1 MKKQR
6 RSSIRVKIL
15 LAALIPLVLMA
26 TVVTVYAVAS
36 MKSGIQ
42 EEAIEGVDTLC
53 NSIMEAYDGFAPGDY
68 ELEDNNLMKGD
79 YNVSEHVEII
89 DHLVENTNAEFTIFY
104 NDTRM
109 CTSLKDAETGKRMV
123 GTKCSEEVAQSCLK
137 EGKDYQSTNI
147 TINNQNFYAIYK
159 PLKNED
165 GSIIG
170 MVFAAKPSQD
180 VDSLIRTHAI
190 AIAGAALVFAIIAAL
205 VVFFTVN
212 RVCVLL
218 NRATGILNQ
227 LSKGDLTIT
236 IDKRVVNRGDE
247 LGVMGRAMTNL
258 IAELRGVVT
267 DIKDSSEVL
276 SGSSRDL
283 DQFSKDTSDTSVE
296 ITRAVDD
303 MSQGAVSQ
311 AEDIENATLEVG
323 SMGSA
328 IEQIVSKVG
337 NLYDSSVEIEK
348 SKDEVVVIVKE
359 LAASGE
365 QTSQA
370 VERIDKQVKLTDES
384 VTKIQEAVSLITS
397 IAEETNL
404 LSLNASIEAARAGE
418 AGKGFAVVATQIQ
431 KLAEESNH
439 SAASIADVI
448 NNLSMESKTTVE
460 AMNDMR
466 EIIEEQQK
474 KLKETENN
482 FAVLSQGIQQ
492 SLEAVT
498 EIRSDSETCD
508 AARTKVIDIISNLSA
523 VSEEN
528 AAATEETSASM
539 QQLDS
544 TMTILAD
551 KSAQLGKLANEM
563 NEDLEFFKM

>member
-42 EEAIEGVDTLC
+42 EEAIEGLDTLC

>member
-26 TVVTVYAVAS
+26 TVVTVYAVTS

-42 EEAIEGVDTLC
+42 EEAIDGLDTLC

-68 ELEDNNLMKGD
+68 ELEDDNLMKGD
-79 YNVSEHVEII
+79 YNVSEHVEVI

-109 CTSLKDAETGKRMV
+109 CTSLEDAETGKRMI
-123 GTKCSEEVAQSCLK
+123 GTKCSEEVAQRCLN
-137 EGKDYQSTNI
+137 EGKDYASTNI

-165 GSIIG
+165 GSIVG
-170 MVFAAKPSQD
+170 MVFAAKPSHD
-180 VDSLIRTHAI
+180 VDSLIRAHAI
-190 AIAGAALVFAIIAAL
+190 AIAGSALVFAILAAL

-267 DIKDSSEVL
+267 DVKDSSEVL
-276 SGSSRDL
+276 SNSSRDL

-337 NLYDSSVEIEK
+337 SLYDSSVEIEK

-448 NNLSMESKTTVE
+448 NNLSMESKTTVD
-460 AMNDMR
+460 AMHDMH
-466 EIIEEQQK
+466 EIIEEQQQ

-492 SLEAVT
+492 SLEAIT
-498 EIRSDSETCD
+498 EIRSDSEVCD
-508 AARTKVIDIISNLSA
+508 MARTKVIDIISNLSA

-563 NEDLEFFKM
+563 NEDLAFFKM

>member
-42 EEAIEGVDTLC
+42 EEAIEGLDTLC

-165 GSIIG
+165 GSIVG

-190 AIAGAALVFAIIAAL
+190 AIAWAALVFAIIAAL

>member
-42 EEAIEGVDTLC
+42 EEAIEGLDTLC

-267 DIKDSSEVL
+267 DIKDSFEVL